1 MAIWFGLQHT
11 SLGGIWDSI
20 DIGGTII
27 YVCDII
33 FDFSVGYNTFTMY
46 IKISLNVILTL
57 KQMDINCGR
66 SKYMSVDRVYIYH
79 HITRKKKEENST
91 ISPAKRRN
99 HKRHLK
105 SDPQIK
111 SWIEIIEVEV
121 RFQVDGTPRMINS
134 TKPCHSSIVYN
145 IVNP

>member
-1 MAIWFGLQHT
+1 MVEVNICRL
-11 SLGGIWDSI
+11 IE
-20 DIGGTII
+20 
-27 YVCDII
+27 
-33 FDFSVGYNTFTMY
+33 
-46 IKISLNVILTL
+46 
-57 KQMDINCGR
+57 
-66 SKYMSVDRVYIYH
+66 YIY
-79 HITRKKKEENST
+79 ITTSHEKKEENST

-145 IVNP
+145 IVNPWTYETLFFELHIQVYIEVSPPKL